1 MALYCADVPFS
12 IYSLTHTVQQPQFQ
26 QSLPEGHKQFTILT
40 EEGTDLKKQGEVL
53 MNTEQSNMEERRLS
67 LLFVHLLCTK
77 FYLKFMADVNLQTNE
92 ELLSVL
98 HVTSAVR
105 YGFL

>member
-1 MALYCADVPFS
+1 
-12 IYSLTHTVQQPQFQ
+12 
-26 QSLPEGHKQFTILT
+26 
-40 EEGTDLKKQGEVL
+40 